1 MAAWGSL
8 RNEQP
13 TSEPRRAK
21 DAFAAF
27 LSCSLPRTPDSL
39 LDILTLHSGPH
50 FLHIIFVNRRTS
62 YITHSNHANIGL
74 SPSRQSPAPP
84 PFRARLRRLHLSR
97 LADTLA
103 FGLRRSALS
112 PVFRTCLFGP

>member
-1 MAAWGSL
+1 MAALSSL

-13 TSEPRRAK
+13 TSEPRRAR

-50 FLHIIFVNRRTS
+50 FLYIIFANRRTS
-62 YITHSNHANIGL
+62 YITHSNHADSL
-74 SPSRQSPAPP
+74 SPSRQFPAPP
-84 PFRARLRRLHLSR
+84 SSRARLRRLHLSR

-112 PVFRTCLFGP
+112 PVFRTLLFAS